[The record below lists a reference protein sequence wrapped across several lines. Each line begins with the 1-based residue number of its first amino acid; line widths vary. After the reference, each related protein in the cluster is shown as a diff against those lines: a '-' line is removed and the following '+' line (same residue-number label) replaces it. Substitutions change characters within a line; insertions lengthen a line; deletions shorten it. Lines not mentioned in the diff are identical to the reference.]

1 MAEPHDDQLAAELR
15 ALGTWVATPEPPDV
29 RAAVRARLA
38 NPPQSTVRA
47 KLSNHRHRTR
57 WLAAAAA
64 LLLAIVI
71 AVVPQSRAA
80 VAHAVTGVLR
90 FAGVEVHKGQPHVA
104 PSPSPLPSTRSTGL
118 DEARRQARFPVTV
131 PARLGVPDEV
141 LTADPAPDGAP
152 RVVSLLYR
160 KGTIRLDEFDGD
172 LAPGFVKTQSG
183 PDTEWTD
190 IKGSFALWL
199 PHPHAVVYVDRAG
212 VQHEETARLAGTT
225 LIWSDGRVSYR
236 LEGVP
241 TMAEAVAIAASMAP

>member
-1 MAEPHDDQLAAELR
+1 
-15 ALGTWVATPEPPDV
+15 
-29 RAAVRARLA
+29 
-38 NPPQSTVRA
+38 
-47 KLSNHRHRTR
+47 
-57 WLAAAAA
+57 
-64 LLLAIVI
+64 
-71 AVVPQSRAA
+71 
-80 VAHAVTGVLR
+80 
-90 FAGVEVHKGQPHVA
+90 
-104 PSPSPLPSTRSTGL
+104 LPSTRSTGL

-160 KGTIRLDEFDGD
+160 NGPIRLDEFDGD
-172 LAPGFVKTQSG
+172 LDPGFIKTQAG
-183 PDTEWTD
+183 PDTEWTSV
-190 IKGSFALWL
+190 KGNFALWL

-212 VQHEETARLAGTT
+212 IRHEETARLAGTT

>member
-1 MAEPHDDQLAAELR
+1 VTEPHDDQLAAELR
-15 ALGTWVATPEPPDV
+15 ALGEWVAIPEPPDV
-29 RAAVRARLA
+29 RAAVRARIR
-38 NPPQSTVRA
+38 PHSTVRA
-47 KLSNHRHRTR
+47 KPRTR
-57 WLAAAAA
+57 WLAAAAV
-64 LLLAIVI
+64 LLLAVVI

-90 FAGVEVHKGQPHVA
+90 FAGVEVHKGRPHVA

-118 DEARRQARFPVTV
+118 DEARREARFPVTV
-131 PARLGVPDEV
+131 PARLGVPDDV
-141 LTADPAPDGAP
+141 LLADPAPDGGP

-160 KGTIRLDEFDGD
+160 NGTIRLDEFDGD

-183 PDTEWTD
+183 PDTEWTEV
-190 IKGSFALWL
+190 KGAFALWL
-199 PHPHAVVYVDRAG
+199 PHPHAVLYVDRAG

-241 TMAEAVAIAASMAP
+241 TMAEAVAVANSMS

>member
-1 MAEPHDDQLAAELR
+1 MAEPRDDHLAAELR
-15 ALGTWVATPEPPDV
+15 ALGTWLATPEPPDV

-38 NPPQSTVRA
+38 DAPQSTVQP
-47 KLSNHRHRTR
+47 KHRTR

-104 PSPSPLPSTRSTGL
+104 PSPSPLPSTRSAGL
-118 DEARRQARFPVTV
+118 DEARRVAKFPITV

-141 LTADPAPDGAP
+141 LLADPAPDGAP

-160 KGTIRLDEFDGD
+160 NPNGGGAIRLDEFDGE
-172 LAPGFVKTQSG
+172 LEPGFVKTQSG
-183 PDTEWTD
+183 PDTEWTQ
-190 IKGSFALWL
+190 IKGNFALWL

-212 VQHEETARLAGTT
+212 VRHEETARLAGTT

-241 TMAEAVAIAASMAP
+241 TKAEAVEIAGSLAP